1 MERKEAIK
9 LIEKDFDFVEKKVVN
24 PLFWFDENGKEAIK
38 LLLSTAKQVE
48 KVVGKLKVEIPRLQ
62 KEVDSP
68 QDVNTNTDAIWG
80 ELEAHRWLYGLLTE
94 EE

>member
-48 KVVGKLKVEIPRLQ
+48 KVVGKLKKAKKLSGDWVKIDDLLP
-62 KEVDSP
+62 
-68 QDVNTNTDAIWG
+68 
-80 ELEAHRWLYGLLTE
+80 LLTE